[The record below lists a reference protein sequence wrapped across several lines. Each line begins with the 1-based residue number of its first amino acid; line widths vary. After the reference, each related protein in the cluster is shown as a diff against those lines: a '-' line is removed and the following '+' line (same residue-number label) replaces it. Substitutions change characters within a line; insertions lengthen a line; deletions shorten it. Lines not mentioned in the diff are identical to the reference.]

1 MRRVDLA
8 QRVFKSCS
16 MCSGSNKSFVH
27 RGKEYFGH
35 RSAQHPTLGG
45 RSAGEGVV
53 VRWATVL
60 FFFRAYP
67 VGGCRTP
74 GTQRSSCRNGGFGP
88 RCKDGAHRGGMK
100 KNFVESVYADYSDDL
115 PLSSTPY
122 SVVVPPLVW
131 QTDANK
137 HADCLSPLCLSA
149 AIPISLFGPL
159 KKNP

>member
-27 RGKEYFGH
+27 RGKSILDIVRH
-35 RSAQHPTLGG
+35 SIRRQVGG
-45 RSAGEGVV
+45 RRGRGSSSAGQ
-53 VRWATVL
+53 L
-60 FFFRAYP
+60 YFFFRAYP